1 MILGERSLLH
11 RGASRIS
18 LMLANILAPLDS
30 GVSQLTA
37 SLLAAVV
44 LECGAQGFQE
54 LALDCQGSG
63 TVQRESLA
71 SPIETP
77 QPTSVNASLTPEPD
91 RCTSQVFL
99 WREFSR
105 NSMLL
110 F

>member
-18 LMLANILAPLDS
+18 LMLASILAPLDS
-30 GVSQLTA
+30 WASQLTA

-44 LECGAQGFQE
+44 LECGAQGVQE

-77 QPTSVNASLTPEPD
+77 QPVSVNASLTPEPD

-105 NSMLL
+105 SSMLL